1 MSLKD
6 KIQAVIDESQIEA
19 GVAVWHIESGEKADV
34 NGNQSFPMAS
44 AFKIPIIAT
53 AFQQIQE
60 GTIRLEDRIT
70 LRDEDKSIG
79 SGILRYFEGG
89 LAPTFHDLLT
99 LMIIISDNTATDM
112 VVDCL
117 GGAAVIEGFMHELG
131 LNDIYFKMNCKD
143 LLKGLYPP
151 EVHEMTPEEI
161 GKWSVDNDV
170 LRDGICFS
178 RGPENNVSTANDMN
192 ALLHKIYEGE
202 IVEDELRDRL
212 LGILFNQQFND
223 RLPRFLPPHVAF
235 AHKTGTIGGS
245 RNDSGIIFIN
255 PNNHVIVTA
264 FTIWD
269 EVAVRLDRAAHYQ
282 RIFEVETAMG
292 KIGRLAYEYF
302 WQPA

>member
-1 MSLKD
+1 MTLKD

-19 GVAVWHIESGEKADV
+19 GVAVWHIESGEKVDV

-53 AFQQIQE
+53 AFQQIDA
-60 GTIRLEDRIT
+60 GIIKLEDRIT
-70 LRDEDKSIG
+70 LADIDKSMG
-79 SGILRYFEGG
+79 SGILRYFQGG

-117 GGAAVIEGFMHELG
+117 GGAAVVENYMHELG
-131 LNDIYFKMNCKD
+131 LNNIYFKMNCKD
-143 LLKGLYPP
+143 LLLGLFPP
-151 EVHEMTPEEI
+151 EVQGMSLEEI
-161 GKWSVDNDV
+161 GKWSETNDV

-192 ALLHKIYEGE
+192 ALLLRIYEGE
-202 IVEDELRDRL
+202 IVEGELRDSL
-212 LGILFNQQFND
+212 LGILFNQQYND
-223 RLPRFLPPHVAF
+223 RLPRFLPPNVAF
-235 AHKTGTIGGS
+235 AHKTGTIGGI

-264 FTIWD
+264 FTLWD
-269 EVAVRLDRAAHYQ
+269 EVAVRLDPHAHYQ

-292 KIGRLAYEYF
+292 KIGRLAYEHF
-302 WQPA
+302 LQPA